1 MRSLRARVALS
12 AAVVLAIFI
21 LLTSL
26 ALERA
31 FRDSARSAREERLLG
46 QLYLLMAAA
55 EAEDDRLLFPKEL
68 AEARFNLPD
77 SGLYGAVLETGS
89 NPIWRSTSAVGVDV
103 PLPRSLPAGERRFD
117 VLSNASDQEFL
128 AAAFGITW
136 ATGDAPQ
143 RYTFVAV
150 EDLSAYEQEL
160 SRFHRSLAGW
170 LGFMA
175 LLMLAALL
183 LTLHWGLAPLG
194 RVAGEI
200 TKVESGRQGQIR
212 GDYPTELQGLTGSLN
227 ALLAHERAQQA
238 QLGNALGDLAH
249 SLKTPLA
256 VMRGAVDTN
265 VREPLNAELF
275 EEQLSR
281 MDNIVQYQ
289 LQRARSRAGAVPG
302 LAPPIRVRPL
312 VERLCASLSKVYRSK
327 GVDAL
332 IEIDPE
338 LQFRGAEGD
347 LMELLGNL
355 LDNAFKWCGRKVR
368 TFATGGDNRLELTIE
383 DDGPGVAPALVQQVI
398 ERGTRADE
406 ETPGHGIGLAVAQ
419 DISAA
424 YDGVLSIGR
433 SELGGARLHVRLG
446 HLPHSTRIPRP
457 PHLFR

>member
-12 AAVVLAIFI
+12 TAAVLAIFI

-55 EAEDDRLLFPKEL
+55 EAEDDRLLFPEEL

-89 NPIWRSTSAVGVDV
+89 NPIWQSTSAVGVDV

-136 ATGDAPQ
+136 ATGDVPR

-150 EDLSAYEQEL
+150 EDLSAYEKEL

-170 LGFMA
+170 LGVMA
-175 LLMLAALL
+175 LLMLSALL
-183 LTLHWGLAPLG
+183 LTLRWGLAPLG

-200 TKVESGRQGQIR
+200 AKVESGRQGQIR
-212 GDYPTELQGLTGSLN
+212 GDYPTELQGLTSSLN

-238 QLGNALGDLAH
+238 RLGNALGDLAH

-256 VMRGAVDTN
+256 VMRGAVDAN
-265 VREPLNAELF
+265 AGEPLNAGLF

-289 LQRARSRAGAVPG
+289 LQRARSRAGAAAG

-312 VERLCASLSKVYRSK
+312 VERLCASLSKVYRDK
-327 GVDAL
+327 GVEAR
-332 IEIDPE
+332 IEIAPD
-338 LQFRGAEGD
+338 LHFRAAEGD

-355 LDNAFKWCGRKVR
+355 LDNAFKWCGQRVR
-368 TFATGGDNRLELTIE
+368 TSATGGGGRLELLIE
-383 DDGPGVAPALVQQVI
+383 DDGPGIPSAQVRLVL
-398 ERGTRADE
+398 ERGARADE

-424 YDGVLSIGR
+424 YDGALRIER
-433 SELGGARLHVRLG
+433 SDLGGAGLRIRLG
-446 HLPHSTRIPRP
+446 A
-457 PHLFR
+457 